1 MIQLILKRLFTYIP
15 VLLVVVIITFLMV
28 HAAPGGPFDAERV
41 ASPEIIEKLNEAY
54 NLDIQAEQSP
64 NLLCQDY
71 QQL

>member
-1 MIQLILKRLFTYIP
+1 MLHRED
-15 VLLVVVIITFLMV
+15 
-28 HAAPGGPFDAERV
+28 GPFDAERV

-54 NLDIQAEQSP
+54 NLDQFTFKSTIIYLMPFKEILDLLLNIQVEQSP